1 MSQHQGLRVSEIAE
15 IIGAITV
22 VIGLIFV
29 GYELNQNTKI
39 QRVTATQTLVSEYER
54 ALDVR
59 QIREISL
66 LPGVQQWWSVRS
78 DWFSDDLQ
86 KYVDRHI
93 AEGDA
98 AAPVDYTGTECS
110 TIG

>member
-54 ALDVR
+54 ALDVLANE
-59 QIREISL
+59 REAACVYMHGINDFRDMSSEDRL
-66 LPGVQQWWSVRS
+66 RFAVIFFQSYRS
-78 DWFSDDLQ
+78 
-86 KYVDRHI
+86 
-93 AEGDA
+93 AEQLHYYAEEGL
-98 AAPVDYTGTECS
+98 V
-110 TIG
+110 